1 MKTILMALIYGQKML
16 QYRSNITHIT
26 ALMSVNAGNVGA
38 TICAIPNTVDTIL
51 TNELERSTQNSLP
64 NALEEAI
71 VQKLL
76 KMTPINLLIRSSCLI
91 LSLFSFSA
99 QAAQIYITDYAS
111 DADAKVYVTQYQ
123 SDANCI
129 VYETAYKS
137 DNAPGVWY
145 FTKYKSDARATIF
158 YTKYKSD
165 ASLIVYFTKYKSD
178 ARCRY

>member
-1 MKTILMALIYGQKML
+1 MT
-16 QYRSNITHIT
+16 
-26 ALMSVNAGNVGA
+26 
-38 TICAIPNTVDTIL
+38 
-51 TNELERSTQNSLP
+51 
-64 NALEEAI
+64 
-71 VQKLL
+71 LL
-76 KMTPINLLIRSSCLI
+76 NFLIRSSLLVLPS
-91 LSLFSFSA
+91 LSLSA

-137 DNAPGVWY
+137 DNDPGVWY
-145 FTKYKSDARATIF
+145 FTKYKSDARTTIF

-178 ARCRY
+178 ARCRYWSFFNQFLEYWLLQNIHDQALSTLPRWGRKK

>member
-1 MKTILMALIYGQKML
+1 MKTILMAPIYGQKML
-16 QYRSNITHIT
+16 RYRSNFIPIT
-26 ALMSVNAGNVGA
+26 ALMSAHVRNVGA
-38 TICAIPNTVDTIL
+38 NICAIPNTVDTML

-64 NALEEAI
+64 NAPGLAI

-76 KMTPINLLIRSSCLI
+76 KMTLLNFLIRSSCLI
-91 LSLFSFSA
+91 LSLLGSSV

-137 DNAPGVWY
+137 DNDPGVWY